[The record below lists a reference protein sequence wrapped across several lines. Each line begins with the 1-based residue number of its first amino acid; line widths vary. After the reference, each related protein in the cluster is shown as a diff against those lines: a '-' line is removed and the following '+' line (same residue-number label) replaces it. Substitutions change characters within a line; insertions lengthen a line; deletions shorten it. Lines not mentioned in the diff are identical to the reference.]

1 MRNCYASIGLFI
13 CMLFSRTIYADSSM
27 MKGDLN
33 FTGQVISLP
42 CKISFSSLD
51 QNIDLGPISLNFFNE
66 IGDRSPKQEIKLKF
80 DDCIFPS
87 FNRNDKEPVVR
98 IMFISE
104 PTKSTDRNL
113 FGGKTLLNGYGI
125 RLMDKNGNT
134 VPNGEYRNYPI
145 YFDDNQQITIYSML
159 ESYLPRKD
167 LTVGNIKTQITLSIA
182 YL

>member
-1 MRNCYASIGLFI
+1 MRNCYVSICFFI
-13 CMLFSRTIYADSSM
+13 SLLLTGNVYADSSM

-33 FTGQVISLP
+33 FTGRVVSLP

-51 QNIDLGPISLNFFNE
+51 QNIDLGPISLNFFHE
-66 IGDRSPKQEIKLKF
+66 IGDRSPQQEIKLKF

-87 FNRNDKEPVVR
+87 FNRDDREPVVR

-104 PTKSTDRNL
+104 PTESTDRNL
-113 FGGKTLLNGYGI
+113 FGGKTILKGYGI
-125 RLMDKNGNT
+125 RLIDKKGNT
-134 VPNGEYRNYPI
+134 VPNGEYRNYSV
-145 YFDDNQQITIYSML
+145 YFDDNQQITLYSML